1 MAILINA
8 ACLLHDNNL
17 YPREGGAVPHV
28 LVPKNTFTDV
38 CDNTRDICDLKAH
51 IFCPQTT

>member
-1 MAILINA
+1 M
-8 ACLLHDNNL
+8 LHVCYMTIIYTL
-17 YPREGGAVPHV
+17 GKGGAVPHV